1 VNLAVHF
8 IRAKS
13 SLILSCSSGPFAFY
27 TLLVEVVEGRRELWM
42 RGERGENWSVFNNW
56 ENGFPFIL

>member
-13 SLILSCSSGPFAFY
+13 SLILAYSSGWFPIYTPFS
-27 TLLVEVVEGRRELWM
+27 EGWGEEARYGGKRR
-42 RGERGENWSVFNNW
+42 GG
-56 ENGFPFIL
+56 

>member
-13 SLILSCSSGPFAFY
+13 SLILTCSSNWFPIYTPFSERWGRMKQGMVGQRSEEGGARI
-27 TLLVEVVEGRRELWM
+27 VMEVVTC
-42 RGERGENWSVFNNW
+42 
-56 ENGFPFIL
+56 